1 MCVKSQH
8 GCLALR
14 KYRENPSLVVT
25 LPVKAVVVD
34 VRICIS
40 TGLSGLN
47 VVGDEHTM
55 LLNLII

>member
-8 GCLALR
+8 SCLALR
-14 KYRENPSLVVT
+14 KYPENPSLVVT
-25 LPVKAVVVD
+25 LPVEAVVD

-55 LLNLII
+55 LLN